1 VTPEDWARL
10 RQYFEQLCE
19 LAPESQR
26 EIIDSLD
33 EPPAL
38 RQQLQRMLRA
48 DAESRLQELASE
60 QVPSLHGMAGSDDP
74 GIPNRDGER
83 LGAWRITGGLGAGGM
98 GQVYRARRDDG
109 HFEADAAIKIVS
121 RDINAA
127 QFVHERSVLARLQHP
142 HIARLLDGGECA
154 DGRPYLVMELV
165 HGKAIDA
172 YCKDRGCDS
181 AAIIRLMLDAARAV
195 AYAHVRAVLHRD
207 IKPDNIMVDEQG
219 LVKLLDF
226 GVAKLLDVEHDGKLT
241 VAECFT
247 PRYAAPEQISR
258 QAVTTASDVFSLA
271 VVLYELVSGRHPFAS
286 GADSSDITRRVLT
299 GEATPLRRAMRE
311 TRREPGSLTL
321 PLRDLEAVLAH
332 ALQSDASRRYQD
344 MNAFVDELQRIS
356 EDRPVLTRPPGAIER
371 SLRWAARNRV
381 AALGVILGV
390 TSLLIGSGVALW
402 QTHEASLQRDAALI
416 EAHRAERVAIF
427 LSDVFRAPDPS
438 RSRGE
443 EVSAR
448 ELLDRS
454 RERITTEL
462 ADDPLLRQRLQ
473 AVMADTYR
481 SLGLF
486 DEAEA
491 LLLGALEQAGNQP
504 EPELLGTLGWLHAF
518 QGRFADSIARLR
530 QAERRAAATG
540 DVPAQISALGRLATP
555 YLNLGDTENAEAA
568 IKESMAL
575 AAASGVEDR
584 QQAIAMYGMLANIAF
599 TRGDLDQAELQYQLI
614 LKLHLAEHG
623 ETHVDVAQDQSN
635 LATVAFQRGDWPKAE
650 RLYRRAIEINRA
662 YFGVENAQIASQT
675 RSLALT
681 LRRSGQF
688 SESLKTFRA
697 AAEMSTNWNGESH
710 PSTISTLLEAL
721 ELALLMGE
729 SSPAELAQLKPVV
742 KSLNADSLL
751 ACRHV
756 GLSQWN
762 SANPDLLAISQS
774 RDCLERL
781 GASEANRATADVAV
795 ARAHDA
801 NGIPSAVAWQRA
813 RESVDAL
820 KLPDPLLLKTMERHL
835 LDSTR

>member
-10 RQYFEQLCE
+10 REHFEHLCE
-19 LAPESQR
+19 QAPESQQ

-33 EPPAL
+33 EPLAL
-38 RQQLQRMLRA
+38 REQLQRMLRA

-60 QVPSLHGMAGSDDP
+60 QLPSLHGMVGSDELA
-74 GIPNRDGER
+74 IPKRDGER
-83 LGAWRITGGLGAGGM
+83 LGAWRITGSLGAGGM

-121 RDINAA
+121 RDVNAA

-142 HIARLLDGGECA
+142 HIARLLDGGECV

-165 HGKAIDA
+165 RGKAIDH
-172 YCKDRGCDS
+172 YCKERSCDS
-181 AAIIRLMLDAARAV
+181 AVIIRLMLDAARAV

-271 VVLYELVSGRHPFAS
+271 VVLYELVSGRHPFAA
-286 GADSSDITRRVLT
+286 GDDAGGLARRILT
-299 GEATPLRRAMRE
+299 SEATPLRRAMRG
-311 TRREPGSLTL
+311 TRREPSSLTP
-321 PLRDLEAVLAH
+321 PLRDLEAVLAR

-356 EDRPVLTRPPGAIER
+356 EDRPVQTRHPGTIEK

-381 AALGVILGV
+381 AALGLVLGV
-390 TSLLIGSGVALW
+390 ASMLIGSGIALW
-402 QTHEASLQRDAALI
+402 QAHEASLQRDAAVI
-416 EAHRAERVAIF
+416 EAHRAERVATF

-454 RERITTEL
+454 RERITSEL

-473 AVMADTYR
+473 AVMANTYR

-491 LLLGALEQAGNQP
+491 LLLGALEQAGTEP
-504 EPELLGTLGWLHAF
+504 EPELLSTLGWLHAF
-518 QGRFADSIARLR
+518 QGRFEDSIARLR

-555 YLNLGDTENAEAA
+555 YLNLGDTENAEAV
-568 IKESMAL
+568 IRESLAL
-575 AAASGVEDR
+575 AAASGIDDR
-584 QQAIAMYGMLANIAF
+584 QHAIAMYGMLANIAF
-599 TRGDLDQAELQYQLI
+599 TRGDLDQAELQYQQI

-623 ETHVDVAQDQSN
+623 QTHVDVAQDQSN
-635 LATVAFQRGDWPKAE
+635 LATVAFQRGDWPTAE

-681 LRRSGQF
+681 LRRSGHF
-688 SESLKTFRA
+688 SESLTTFRA
-697 AAEMSTNWNGESH
+697 AADMSANWNGQEH
-710 PSTISTLLEAL
+710 PSTTSTRLEAL

-729 SSPAELAQLKPVV
+729 GSPAELAQLESVV
-742 KSLNADSLL
+742 KSLDADSLL

-762 SANPDLLAISQS
+762 LTNPDLPAISQS

-781 GASEANRATADVAV
+781 GASEANLAMAEVAV

-801 NGIPSAVAWQRA
+801 NGIASTDAWQRA
-813 RESVDAL
+813 RESVEAM
-820 KLPDPLLLKTMERHL
+820 KLPDPLLLKTIERHP
-835 LDSTR
+835 LDSAK